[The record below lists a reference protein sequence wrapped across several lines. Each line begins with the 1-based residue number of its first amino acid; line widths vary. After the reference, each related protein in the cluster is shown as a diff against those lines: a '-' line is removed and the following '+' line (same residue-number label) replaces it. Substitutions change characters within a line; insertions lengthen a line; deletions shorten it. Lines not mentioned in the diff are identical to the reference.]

1 MKFMLQKVQVSDYA
15 FSKVLY
21 VKFIFALSSDCIE
34 PDYGLDDRNSIPGR
48 GFFL

>member
-1 MKFMLQKVQVSDYA
+1 MKFMLQMVQVSDYT

-21 VKFIFALSSDCIE
+21 VKFIFALISDSIV

-48 GFFL
+48 GFIL